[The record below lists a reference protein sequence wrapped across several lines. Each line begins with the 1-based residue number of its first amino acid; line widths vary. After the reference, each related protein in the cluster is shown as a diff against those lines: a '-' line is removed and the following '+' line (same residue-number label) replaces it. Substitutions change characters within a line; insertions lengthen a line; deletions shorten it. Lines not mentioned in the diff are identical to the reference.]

1 MMNPFVLLI
10 LDGLGLNPK
19 QEGNAVFHAS
29 TPNLDRLL
37 NDCPNSTLIT
47 HGERVGL
54 PEGQMGNS
62 EVGHLN
68 IGAGRVVY
76 QDLSRIN
83 ASIKKKEILEGRV
96 AESLISSAKEH
107 SLHLIGLCSGGGV
120 HSDAEHLVSLVE
132 TAAEKGVSKIFVHA
146 ISDGRDCPPNLAI
159 RELVEIQKSLKE
171 ISERFQ
177 VEARIVDI
185 IGRYHA
191 MDRDNRWERT
201 EKAWLLFTNGIGEQ
215 QATIEDALAKQ
226 YEAGIGDEFL
236 EPICLPFHVAI
247 EPESSVLFFNFRADR
262 MRQLVT
268 SFFAPVK
275 QEFTG
280 FKRPEFQAPK
290 FICSLTE
297 YDQDFQIPVV
307 FPPEPIVNHLGVA
320 LEKAGVSQLRLAET
334 EKYPHVTYFFSG
346 GVEDQLKGEERR
358 VVPSPR
364 DVPTYDLKPEM
375 SVEEVT
381 DFLISTLRAGETKVA
396 IVNFANCD
404 MVGHTGSFEAAK
416 QAVEAVDKC
425 LGRLLDCLGEIS
437 GSALITADHGNSE
450 QMIQYD
456 TGEPHTF
463 HTTFPVPIALY
474 QTETSAGV
482 KLREGGALCDIA
494 PTVCDILDIPKP
506 EQMTGKSLIER

>member
-1 MMNPFVLLI
+1 MKPFVLLI
-10 LDGLGLNPK
+10 LDGLGLNPNP
-19 QEGNAVFHAS
+19 EGNAVFHAK

-37 NDCPNSTLIT
+37 SDFPNATLTT

-83 ASIKKKEILEGRV
+83 ASIRNQEILEGD
-96 AESLISSAKEH
+96 SAKTLIESAKKN
-107 SLHLIGLCSGGGV
+107 SLHLVGLCSGGGV
-120 HSDAEHLVSLVE
+120 HSDVEHLLALVE
-132 TAAEKGVSKIFVHA
+132 TAASKGVNKIFVHA
-146 ISDGRDCPPNLAI
+146 ISDGRDCPPNLAVE
-159 RELVEIQKSLKE
+159 ELVSVGERLRE
-171 ISERFQ
+171 ISIQHQ

-185 IGRYHA
+185 VGRYYA
-191 MDRDNRWERT
+191 MDRDNRWDRT
-201 EKAWLLFTNGIGEQ
+201 EKAWRLFTNGIGEES
-215 QATIEDALAKQ
+215 ASIDEAISKQ
-226 YEAGIGDEFL
+226 YKAGVGDEFL

-247 EPESSVLFFNFRADR
+247 EPESSVLFYNFRADR

-268 SFFAPVK
+268 SFFDPST
-275 QEFTG
+275 QDFS
-280 FKRPEFQAPK
+280 EFQRAEYQAPRLL
-290 FICSLTE
+290 CSLTE
-297 YDQDFQIPVV
+297 YDQEFSIPVI
-307 FPPEPIVNHLGVA
+307 FPPEPVVNHLGIA
-320 LEKAGVSQLRLAET
+320 LQEAGLSQLRLAET
-334 EKYPHVTYFFSG
+334 EKYPHVTYFFNG
-346 GVEDQLKGEERR
+346 GVEDSLDREERK

-381 DFLISTLRAGETKVA
+381 DFLISSLQSSKTDVA

-416 QAVEAVDKC
+416 KAVESVDTC
-425 LGRLLDCLGEIS
+425 LGRLLECLDKLS
-437 GSALITADHGNSE
+437 GTALVTADHGNSE

-463 HTTFPVPIALY
+463 HTTFPVPIVLY
-474 QTETSAGV
+474 QSSISEGTA
-482 KLREGGALCDIA
+482 LRQGGALCDIA
-494 PTVCDILDIPKP
+494 PTVCDLLSIPKP
-506 EQMTGKSLIER
+506 SQMTGRSLLES